1 MGVTTLGNN
10 ILVLVDSFIDQMLRL
25 RNTLRAMSISALI
38 LAPFAIGLSIYLT
51 NHPAFFNILQEAND
65 FGIVLSVL
73 LASVIVISSIWMIA
87 GIKQYRLIDSWNR
100 RYQFFITRKE
110 EMDARITMDLALD
123 KGIQE

>member
-1 MGVTTLGNN
+1 MGVTTSGNN
-10 ILVLVDSFIDQMLRL
+10 ILVLVDSFIDQILRL
-25 RNTLRAMSISALI
+25 KNTLRAMSISALI
-38 LAPFAIGLSIYLT
+38 LAPFAIGLAIYLI
-51 NHPAFFNILQEAND
+51 NHPAFFSILQEAND

-73 LASVIVISSIWMIA
+73 LASVIVISAVWMIA

-100 RYQFFITRKE
+100 RYQFFIARKE

>member
-25 RNTLRAMSISALI
+25 KNTLRAMSISALI

-123 KGIQE
+123 KGI

>member
-25 RNTLRAMSISALI
+25 KNTLRAMSISALI
-38 LAPFAIGLSIYLT
+38 LAPFAIGLAIYLI

-87 GIKQYRLIDSWNR
+87 GIKQYRLIDSWNK
-100 RYQFFITRKE
+100 RYQFFITKKE

>member
-25 RNTLRAMSISALI
+25 KNTLRAMSISALI

>member
-1 MGVTTLGNN
+1 MGVTTSGNN

-25 RNTLRAMSISALI
+25 KNTLRAMSISALI
-38 LAPFAIGLSIYLT
+38 LAPFAIGLAIYLI
-51 NHPAFFNILQEAND
+51 NHPAFFSILQEAND

-73 LASVIVISSIWMIA
+73 LASVIVISAVWMIA

-100 RYQFFITRKE
+100 RYQFFIARKE